1 MSKANVRPNYIA
13 IEGLLSRW
21 DIDQITAAIDLATTG
36 AEPMGCDTL
45 MEKVELLLE
54 GN

>member
-1 MSKANVRPNYIA
+1 MAKSGHRPNYIA

-21 DIDQITAAIDLATTG
+21 DIDKITAAIDQLTTAT
-36 AEPMGCDTL
+36 EPLGCDTL

-54 GN
+54 G